1 MFRFFSFA
9 FVVIFFVGID
19 NAAAQTAPKDSSHVD
34 STWVIGGGL
43 GLDFAHLLYVNPRAG
58 AGENRIGIGGNTSFY
73 ANYKERRFRF
83 KSAAGINFG
92 IQRLGRGARPFQK
105 SQDEVRLSAL
115 VSYNLTKTNPF
126 AYALDFLF
134 LSQIA
139 PNYEGNFLTY
149 QNSPITH
156 PISQFFAPA
165 TLVLSPGMTYKP
177 SSSFTLLVSPAS
189 FKTTIVSIDGIARL
203 GNATLTNSL
212 HGNPLG
218 KFATAEDFR
227 KEYGINPKGQINDST
242 FYAPNFYQI
251 GATIKLAYQQKFF
264 KDDKGKARIS
274 FSTSLNL
281 FSNYLRQP
289 QNIDVEW
296 ISQTDVVIFKG
307 LSLTFITNLFYDYDI
322 LVQLDKDKDINT
334 GINGYETTGR
344 APSYMQTLLLKYNFI
359 F

>member
-1 MFRFFSFA
+1 MLRFFPIL
-9 FVVIFFVGID
+9 IFFAGITQL
-19 NAAAQTAPKDSSHVD
+19 AAQATAPKDSSHLD
-34 STWVIGGGL
+34 STWVVGGGL

-73 ANYKERRFRF
+73 ANYKQGRFRF
-83 KSAAGINFG
+83 KSSAGLNFG

-105 SQDEVRLSAL
+105 SQDEIRLTGL
-115 VSYNLTKTNPF
+115 ISYNLTKTNPF
-126 AYALDFLF
+126 AYAVDFLF

-139 PNYEGNFLTY
+139 PNYEGNFLSY
-149 QNSPITH
+149 QGSPIAH

-165 TLVLSPGMTYKP
+165 TIVLSPGMTYKP
-177 SSSFTLLVSPAS
+177 TNSFTLLLSPAS
-189 FKTTIVSIDGIARL
+189 FKTTIVSIDSIARL

-218 KFATAEDFR
+218 RFATAQDFR
-227 KEYGINPKGQINDST
+227 NEYGINPKGQINDST
-242 FYAPNFYQI
+242 FYAPNFYQL
-251 GATIKLAYQQKFF
+251 GATVKVAFQQKFL
-264 KDDKGKARIS
+264 KDEKGKARIS
-274 FSTSLNL
+274 FSSSLNL

-296 ISQTDVVIFKG
+296 ITQTDVVIFKG
-307 LSLTFITNLFYDYDI
+307 LSLTFITNLFYDHDI

-334 GINGYETTGR
+334 GLNGYETTGR